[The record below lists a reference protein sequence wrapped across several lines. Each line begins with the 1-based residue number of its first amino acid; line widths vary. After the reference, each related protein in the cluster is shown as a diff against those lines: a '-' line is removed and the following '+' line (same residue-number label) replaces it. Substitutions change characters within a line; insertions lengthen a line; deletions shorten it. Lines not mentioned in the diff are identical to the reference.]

1 MTFSHY
7 KRNPYKSLGNFDLK
21 RIFAD
26 TRLIG
31 GNRYD
36 RQQI

>member
-1 MTFSHY
+1 MSSNHN
-7 KRNPYKSLGNFDLK
+7 KRNPYKSLEDFDLK

-26 TRLIG
+26 IRQIG